1 MNTYKHLQALT
12 TTYNYNLIYI
22 DTESI
27 NVYYKKTFKPHEKET
42 VMLAKLIHLKLKV
55 SSFFEREDGASAIE
69 YAIIAGLIAVVFMGA
84 AGFVGKE
91 ISTIFTEVQTALT
104 GRSS

>member
-1 MNTYKHLQALT
+1 MNTYKHLQPLT

-27 NVYYKKTFKPHEKET
+27 NVYYKKTFKPHEKEKI
-42 VMLAKLIHLKLKV
+42 MLAKLIHLKLKV

-69 YAIIAGLIAVVFMGA
+69 YAIIAGLIAIAIIA
-84 AGFVGKE
+84 AATTLGGEVSTTFKS
-91 ISTIFTEVQTALT
+91 ISDTLKNAKP
-104 GRSS
+104 